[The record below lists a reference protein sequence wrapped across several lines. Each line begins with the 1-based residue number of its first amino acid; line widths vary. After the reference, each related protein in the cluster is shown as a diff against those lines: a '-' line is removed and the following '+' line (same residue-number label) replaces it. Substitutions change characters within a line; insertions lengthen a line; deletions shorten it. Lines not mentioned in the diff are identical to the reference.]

1 MSTFLLI
8 LILLAAGATLYVLV
22 KGVIGMAQGK
32 DITGERSQELMR
44 KRVMFQAVA
53 IILVILFL
61 LVAQGSG
68 S

>member
-1 MSTFLLI
+1 MPTFLMI
-8 LILLAAGATLYVLV
+8 LIVAAALATLFVLV

-32 DITGERSQELMR
+32 DLTGQRSQGLMR

-53 IILVILFL
+53 IIFVILFIM
-61 LVAQGSG
+61 VARGSE